1 MQETYTRYMLE
12 TLPTQYTFTGQYSHM
27 SDEATDLGAAGFG
40 LLFYNAR
47 WYDPALGR
55 FAQAD
60 TIVPGG
66 VQGLDRYAYTNNA
79 PINYVDPS
87 GHFTEEAIWNY
98 AFEECDGDYQCATD
112 LYGTWKADED
122 WWDMLLDA
130 QPGDV
135 LFGSAEGICDGG
147 ACNNHYAW
155 TITFEETT
163 DGAIS
168 TAGGFSLID
177 VQTGNMRVEDE
188 KSGFG
193 VNIKLEWMGFYRVDE
208 DGEPTF
214 HLRPGYEKS
223 EYVPSEHG
231 MTSGTETLIT
241 AAGGVVGGLL
251 PACASAGPGAAGCAL
266 IGLFVSYVIMDVLD
280 VQTSDYHIQ
289 VGPMYFNFQNH
300 PSMTETWTLEHM
312 ILQP

>member
-1 MQETYTRYMLE
+1 M
-12 TLPTQYTFTGQYSHM
+12 
-27 SDEATDLGAAGFG
+27 
-40 LLFYNAR
+40 
-47 WYDPALGR
+47 
-55 FAQAD
+55 
-60 TIVPGG
+60 PGG
-66 VQGLDRYAYTNNA
+66 AQGLDRYAYTNNA

-122 WWDMLLDA
+122 WWNMMLGA

-147 ACNNHYAW
+147 NCNSHYGW

-163 DGAIS
+163 NGAIS
-168 TAGGFSLID
+168 TAGGISLID

-193 VNIKLEWMGFYRVDE
+193 INIKLEWMGFYRVDE

-214 HLRPGYEKS
+214 HLRPGYEKT
-223 EYVPSEHG
+223 EGAPKYK
-231 MTSGTETLIT
+231 GTAQTLKWS
-241 AAGGVVGGLL
+241 AVVGGVIGCSLTPAGL
-251 PACASAGPGAAGCAL
+251 FAGSACAVGTAL
-266 IGLFVSYVIMDVLD
+266 LGDAIIDVLD
-280 VQTSDYHIQ
+280 VDATDYHIQ
-289 VGPMYFNFQNH
+289 VGLVYFNFQVN
-300 PSMTETWTLEHM
+300 PDLDETWTLEH
-312 ILQP
+312 IYYLP